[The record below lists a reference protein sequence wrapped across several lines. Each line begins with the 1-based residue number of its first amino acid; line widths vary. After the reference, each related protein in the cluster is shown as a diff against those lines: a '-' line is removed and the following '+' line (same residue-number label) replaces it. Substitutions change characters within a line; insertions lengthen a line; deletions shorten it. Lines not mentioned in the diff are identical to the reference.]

1 MVFPAPLTTT
11 KSKFEKWAIS
21 FCVFLVIVTLTEL
34 ATTKNF
40 DKNTLGALNLN
51 LPITDKDRI
60 RRDNK

>member
-1 MVFPAPLTTT
+1 MVFPVPLTTT
-11 KSKFEKWAIS
+11 KSKFEKWTM
-21 FCVFLVIVTLTEL
+21 CFLVIVTLTEL

-40 DKNTLGALNLN
+40 DKNALGALNLN